1 MAFRVK
7 GSSSA
12 PAASP
17 RVAQI
22 PQTSMVG
29 KQPSALPVVGN
40 APKPTRSRRDYGKTA
55 PAAGSAPQPSP
66 FGPSIPGGM

>member
-7 GSSSA
+7 GSPSA
-12 PAASP
+12 PAAP
-17 RVAQI
+17 KQMAQI

-29 KQPSALPVVGN
+29 KQPSALSNVGA

-55 PAAGSAPQPSP
+55 PAAGAAPQPSP
-66 FGPSIPGGM
+66 FGPVNGGF